1 MFQVIRIPPMMVATV
16 IAVAND
22 GKRKR
27 VYETKEAA
35 NAAAAR
41 YNRKV
46 AALATALAEKQE
58 QA

>member
-1 MFQVIRIPPMMVATV
+1 MYQIYRVPPMMVAIV
-16 IAVAND
+16 IKVAND
-22 GKRKR
+22 GKRRR

-35 NAAAAR
+35 NVVAAR

-46 AALATALAEKQE
+46 AAAATALAEKQE

>member
-1 MFQVIRIPPMMVATV
+1 MYQIYRVPPMMVAIV
-16 IAVAND
+16 IKVAND
-22 GKRKR
+22 GKRRR

-46 AALATALAEKQE
+46 AAAATALAEKQE

>member
-1 MFQVIRIPPMMVATV
+1 MFQVYRVPPMMVALV
-16 IAVAND
+16 IKVAND

-35 NAAAAR
+35 NAVAAR

-46 AALATALAEKQE
+46 AAAATALAEKQE